1 MFCTL
6 QLFCYSSSSVT
17 RIYYCFLIFFLFDAF
32 LGFKFFFGFFV
43 FFGFFFGISLFCTF
57 ENLLGSDK
65 NKDAMLLN
73 AFNLSSWLKGSE
85 VFMLMTRLYSGII
98 NANVH

>member
-17 RIYYCFLIFFLFDAF
+17 RIYYSFLIFFLFDAF

-73 AFNLSSWLKGSE
+73 AFNLSSSFKGSE